1 MTPEE
6 FVQKYYPFALES
18 EQETGISALA
28 IMAQAALE
36 SGWGEKAIGNN
47 LFGIKYRKGDWGY
60 QKVLTTEYSSSKN
73 AYNGQEVKSIEYD
86 SDKKLY
92 KFKVWQYFADYP
104 TPKEAFLAHSQLLLT
119 ERYKHALRWKDN
131 PTRYLIAIWQ
141 AGYATDPE
149 YGEKMKAMVKS
160 IEKRLPTKKESVREV
175 IKKLQIIKRI
185 EPKLFSIPKK
195 VVNLEKDKLKN
206 RIK

>member
-1 MTPEE
+1 
-6 FVQKYYPFALES
+6 
-18 EQETGISALA
+18 
-28 IMAQAALE
+28 MAQAALE

-47 LFGIKYRKGDWGY
+47 LFGIKYRKGDFGY
-60 QKVLTTEYSSSKN
+60 QKVLTTEYSPNKN

-86 SDKKLY
+86 SNKKLY

-119 ERYKHALRWKDN
+119 ERYKYALRWKDN

-149 YGEKMKAMVKS
+149 YGIKMINMIKS
-160 IEKRLPTKKESVREV
+160 IENRIPKDVRKV
-175 IKKLQIIKRI
+175 IETMNTIKRI
-185 EPKLFSIPKK
+185 EPGRLTGEIEKELKL
-195 VVNLEKDKLKN
+195 EEKLKN